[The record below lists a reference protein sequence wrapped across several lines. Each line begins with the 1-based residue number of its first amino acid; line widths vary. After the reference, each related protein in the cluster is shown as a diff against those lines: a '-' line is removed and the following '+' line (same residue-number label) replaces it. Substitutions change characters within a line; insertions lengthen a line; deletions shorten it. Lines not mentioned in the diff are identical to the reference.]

1 MVPLEASPLF
11 NTLPP
16 EVRQPLLD
24 AARTER
30 FPDGANIFR
39 EGDSGDGFYVILEG
53 AVAISAMIN
62 ATERRVFSQLGA
74 GDFFGE
80 MAVLD
85 EHPRSASATA
95 ENVTTL
101 AFVPRDTMVALF
113 HASPELAL
121 RFAQV
126 IAERL
131 RDFNRQ
137 HLREVLQVERLAVVG
152 RFASA
157 VVHDLKNP
165 LSIINMAAHLGCRDN
180 ASHDARAL
188 AAERISMQ
196 VERVTHLVND
206 VLDYARGQR
215 IQPALQNT
223 DYATFIHPLVMNLQ
237 KDAELKS
244 ATLLCA
250 NPPPAILVA
259 LDASR
264 LSRAF
269 CNLAYNAMDA
279 MPDGGRILL
288 RFETSAREVIT
299 EIEDTGPGLPPEIL
313 GRLFE
318 PFATHGKEHGTGL
331 GLSIV
336 KRIIEEHGGQITAR
350 NGSGGGAIFCF
361 TLPRAE
367 QDAAVLKR

>member
-1 MVPLEASPLF
+1 MVPLESSPLF
-11 NTLPP
+11 SSLRP
-16 EVRQPLLD
+16 EVRQQLLE
-24 AARTER
+24 AARMER
-30 FPDGANIFR
+30 FPAGASIFR
-39 EGDSGDGFYVILEG
+39 EGDSGDGFHVILEG
-53 AVAISAMIN
+53 EVAISAMIN
-62 ATERRVFSQLGA
+62 ATERRVFSRLAA

-85 EHPRSASATA
+85 GHPRSASATA

-101 AFVPRDTMVALF
+101 AFVPRATMETLF
-113 HASPELAL
+113 RASPELAL

-131 RDFNRQ
+131 RNFNQQ

-157 VVHDLKNP
+157 IVHDLKSP
-165 LSIINMAAHLGCRDN
+165 LMIISMASLLGYRDN
-180 ASHDARAL
+180 ASEEARAL
-188 AAERISMQ
+188 AHERISMQ
-196 VERVTHLVND
+196 VERVNHLVND

-215 IQPALQNT
+215 IQPALEST
-223 DYATFIHPLVMNLQ
+223 DYAAFIHPLVANLQ
-237 KDAELKS
+237 KDAEMKAAS
-244 ATLLCA
+244 LLCA
-250 NPPPAILVA
+250 NPPPAIPVA

-279 MPDGGRILL
+279 MPNGGRILL
-288 RFETSAREVIT
+288 RFAASAHEVTT
-299 EIEDTGPGLPPEIL
+299 EIEDTGPGLPAEML

-350 NGSGGGAIFCF
+350 NASGGGAIFSF
-361 TLPRAE
+361 TLPRAQQE
-367 QDAAVLKR
+367 AEVLQR